1 MNFHVVVLFLP
12 KITVLRSRVHYD
24 QIVLFSTN
32 QIADILY
39 VSDKW
44 TYAECLLHLLQNIFL
59 HYIYYFK
66 VLPQNIIRYTN
77 IRNT

>member
-1 MNFHVVVLFLP
+1 MLLFFSCQRLQYWDREY
-12 KITVLRSRVHYD
+12 TMTN
-24 QIVLFSTN
+24 IVLFSTN

-59 HYIYYFK
+59 YYIYYFK

>member
-1 MNFHVVVLFLP
+1 MMLLFSCQRLQYWDREYT
-12 KITVLRSRVHYD
+12 ITN
-24 QIVLFSTN
+24 IALFSTN

-44 TYAECLLHLLQNIFL
+44 TYAECLLHLLQNIFF

-66 VLPQNIIRYTN
+66 VLPQNIRYTN

>member
-1 MNFHVVVLFLP
+1 MLLSFSCQRLQYWDREYTMTN
-12 KITVLRSRVHYD
+12 
-24 QIVLFSTN
+24 IVLFSTN